1 MTKKKISL
9 RTKLKRRMMVFAG
22 LTLILILVSLLSPIL
37 MPHDPYQTNPL
48 AMKQAPSA
56 EYPFGTD
63 YLGRDVLSRVLLGAR
78 TSIFSTLLLVVISFV
93 IGTTVGII
101 CGYYGGIVDNIL
113 MRITDILLSL
123 PQLVLAIAVAGIL
136 GGSLRNAMI
145 AIGVTSWTTYAR
157 LARSHTMRIK
167 NLPYIGSVRM
177 TGCGDLHILLKHVF
191 PNLIGSMLVNATLEL
206 GITMISIAGLSF
218 LGLGVAPPAAEWGS
232 MVSEGRAYLQLAP
245 WTVFA
250 PAGAMLVTVMILNY
264 FGECVCDWSN
274 INEV

>member
-1 MTKKKISL
+1 MKKKKISL
-9 RTKLKRRMMVFAG
+9 TTKLKRKMMVFAV
-22 LTLILILVSLLSPIL
+22 LTAIIILISLLAPVL
-37 MPHDPYQTNPL
+37 MPHDPYKTNPL
-48 AMKQAPSA
+48 TMKQAPSA
-56 EYPFGTD
+56 EHIFGTD
-63 YLGRDVLSRVLLGAR
+63 YLGRDVFSRVLLGAR
-78 TSIFSTLLLVVISFV
+78 TSIFATLLLIVISFV
-93 IGTTVGII
+93 VGTTIGII
-101 CGYYGGIVDNIL
+101 CGYYGGVVDNIL

-123 PQLVLAIAVAGIL
+123 PQLVVAIAVAGIL
-136 GGSLRNAMI
+136 GGSLRNALI
-145 AIGVTSWTTYAR
+145 AIGITSWTTYAR

-250 PAGAMLVTVMILNY
+250 PAGAMLLTVMLFNY
-264 FGECVCDWSN
+264 FGECVCDWAN
-274 INEV
+274 KNEV